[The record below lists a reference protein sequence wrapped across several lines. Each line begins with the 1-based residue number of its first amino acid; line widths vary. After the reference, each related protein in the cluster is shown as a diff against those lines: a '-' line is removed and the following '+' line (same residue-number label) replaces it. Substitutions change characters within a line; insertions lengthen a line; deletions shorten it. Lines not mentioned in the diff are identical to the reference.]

1 MAEGSHEVMQPV
13 KYHLQKASNVFATI
27 NREQAEKLLGSCD
40 NRF

>member
-1 MAEGSHEVMQPV
+1 MQPV
-13 KYHLQKASNVFATI
+13 NHHLQKTGLQASNVFATI